1 MIGLMMT
8 RKGNNTT
15 EEQREE
21 KTNKARDLKLEN
33 YDERFMTFRTEG
45 YFVSSLGNVSTGLCP
60 LIRGCLARD
69 SRNLEAAVPLNLS
82 LPIHYTQRCVSA
94 TRTNA
99 PL

>member
-8 RKGNNTT
+8 RNNTT
-15 EEQREE
+15 QQREE

-82 LPIHYTQRCVSA
+82 SPIHYTQRCVSA